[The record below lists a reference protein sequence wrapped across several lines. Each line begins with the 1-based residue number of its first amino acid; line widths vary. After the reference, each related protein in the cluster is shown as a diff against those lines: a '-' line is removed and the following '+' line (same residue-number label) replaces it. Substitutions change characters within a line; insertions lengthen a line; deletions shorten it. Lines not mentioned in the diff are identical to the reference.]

1 VRKGFRLTVDP
12 ATGRSGS
19 VARVAAIVAGLG
31 LFALAAFLAADWRF
45 YKRYLSFDPATSFV
59 DIDWFEPFDV
69 VAGGN
74 VLPIATVPPHA
85 RSIEPAAL
93 DAALAVARETGSLSL
108 LVWHAGAMQLE
119 WYGEGRNAGDIME
132 SASMHKSVL
141 ALLIGIAIDDGA
153 IASVEE
159 PAATY
164 IEEWRADE
172 RSAITIRNLL
182 HMATGLGRP
191 ARRSGPFSD
200 HVRIRH
206 GTDWAP
212 IVFRYGLEDPPATV
226 FSYNNINS
234 QVLGILLERA
244 TGRRYAEYLEEKL
257 WSRVAESE
265 ARVFLDSPN
274 GLARTSGSLLTPPR
288 NWLRLGLLYLD
299 CGRVGD
305 EQVVSKSWMRE
316 VTAPSPLN
324 PNYGYHVWLGN
335 VHEPERGYGK
345 GVPAFVPHSAPF
357 AADDVVYFDGAGGQR
372 VYVVPS
378 HELVI
383 VRTGL
388 PARDPATGAFLWD
401 DALLPNI
408 LIAGVLR
415 GIGDSTEP
423 LQP

>member
-1 VRKGFRLTVDP
+1 M
-12 ATGRSGS
+12 
-19 VARVAAIVAGLG
+19 AAGVGL
-31 LFALAAFLAADWRF
+31 LALAVFLAADWRF

-59 DIDWFEPFDV
+59 DIDWYEPFEV
-69 VAGGN
+69 VAGGD
-74 VLPIATVPPHA
+74 VLPLVTAPPQA
-85 RSIEPAAL
+85 RSIAPAAL
-93 DAALAVARETGSLSL
+93 DAALAVARETDSLSL
-108 LVWHAGAMQLE
+108 LIWHAGAMQLE
-119 WYGEGRNAGDIME
+119 WYGDGRDNNDIME

-141 ALLIGIAIDDGA
+141 ALLIGIAIDEGA
-153 IASVEE
+153 IASVDE

-164 IEEWRADE
+164 IEEWRQDD

-191 ARRSGPFSD
+191 PRRSGPFSD

-206 GTDWAP
+206 GSDWAA

-265 ARVFLDSPN
+265 ARVFLDAPN
-274 GLARTSGSLLTPPR
+274 GLARTAGSLLTSPR
-288 NWLRLGLLYLD
+288 NWLRLGLLYLNG
-299 CGRVGD
+299 GRAGD
-305 EQVVSKSWMRE
+305 EQLVSKSWMRE

-324 PNYGYHVWLGN
+324 PNYGYHVWLGT

-372 VYVVPS
+372 VYVIPS

-408 LIAGVLR
+408 LIAGVSS
-415 GIGDSTEP
+415 GPGGGTEP
-423 LQP
+423 

>member
-1 VRKGFRLTVDP
+1 MRKGRRLTVSAEP
-12 ATGRSGS
+12 GRSG
-19 VARVAAIVAGLG
+19 RFAAAAAVVAGVG
-31 LFALAAFLAADWRF
+31 LLALVVFLAADWRF
-45 YKRYLSFDPATSFV
+45 YKRYLSFDPATSFI
-59 DIDWFEPFDV
+59 DIEWYEPFDV
-69 VAGGN
+69 AGGGD
-74 VLPIATVPPHA
+74 VLPLVTAPPQA
-85 RSIEPAAL
+85 RSIAPEAL
-93 DAALAVARETGSLSL
+93 DAALAVARETDSLSL

-119 WYGEGRNAGDIME
+119 WYGDGRDNNDIME

-141 ALLIGIAIDDGA
+141 ALLIGIAIDEGA
-153 IASVEE
+153 IPSVDE

-164 IEEWRADE
+164 IEEWRQDD
-172 RSAITIRNLL
+172 RSAITIRKLL

-191 ARRSGPFSD
+191 PRRSGPFSD

-206 GTDWAP
+206 GSDWAA

-274 GLARTSGSLLTPPR
+274 GLARTAGSLLTSPR
-288 NWLRLGLLYLD
+288 NWLRLGLLYLNG
-299 CGRVGD
+299 GRVGD
-305 EQVVSKSWMRE
+305 EQLVPESWMRE

-324 PNYGYHVWLGN
+324 PNYGYHVWLGT

-372 VYVVPS
+372 VYVIPS

-388 PARDPATGAFLWD
+388 PARDPVTGAFLWD

-408 LIAGVLR
+408 LIAGVSSEP
-415 GIGDSTEP
+415 GGGTEP
-423 LQP
+423 

>member
-1 VRKGFRLTVDP
+1 M
-12 ATGRSGS
+12 
-19 VARVAAIVAGLG
+19 VAGVG
-31 LFALAAFLAADWRF
+31 LLALAVFLAADWRF

-59 DIDWFEPFDV
+59 DIEWYEPFDV
-69 VAGGN
+69 VAGGD
-74 VLPIATVPPHA
+74 VLPLVTAPPQA
-85 RSIEPAAL
+85 RSIAPAAL
-93 DAALAVARETGSLSL
+93 DAALAVAQETDSLSL
-108 LVWHAGAMQLE
+108 LVWHAGAVQLE
-119 WYGEGRNAGDIME
+119 WYGDGRDNNDIME

-141 ALLIGIAIDDGA
+141 ALLIGIAIDEGA
-153 IASVEE
+153 IASVDE

-164 IEEWRADE
+164 IEEWRQDD

-191 ARRSGPFSD
+191 PRRSGPFSD

-206 GTDWAP
+206 GSDWAA

-265 ARVFLDSPN
+265 ARVFLDAPN
-274 GLARTSGSLLTPPR
+274 GLARTSGSLLTSPR
-288 NWLRLGLLYLD
+288 NWLRLGLLYLNG
-299 CGRVGD
+299 GRVGD
-305 EQVVSKSWMRE
+305 EQVVPKSWMRE

-324 PNYGYHVWLGN
+324 PNYGYHVWLGT

-372 VYVVPS
+372 VYIVPS

-408 LIAGVLR
+408 LIAGVSSEP
-415 GIGDSTEP
+415 GGGTEP
-423 LQP
+423 